1 MSDPDVLNGA
11 SFQLN
16 SFIGHEFELR
26 EKPSAKS
33 GACKGEN
40 QICRTN
46 YLAVT
51 ENSEQCTSYAN
62 IRLLAFLVDCPE
74 FRSLT
79 LDRAGRECLTSC
91 SFLHLLLFSGHL
103 E

>member
-11 SFQLN
+11 SFNLN

-26 EKPSAKS
+26 EKPSTKS

-51 ENSEQCTSYAN
+51 ENSEQCMSYGDFALAS
-62 IRLLAFLVDCPE
+62 LLAWQ
-74 FRSLT
+74 
-79 LDRAGRECLTSC
+79 
-91 SFLHLLLFSGHL
+91 
-103 E
+103 